1 MDIIERDIYSLI
13 SKNDGIKA
21 KDIARAIN
29 TDRSVVNHYL
39 YRSAFIKDLCY
50 RDDNYMW
57 HGLIRQTRPHIGLA
71 DYSGYYGTVK
81 EFLAAT
87 YDEWFEIM
95 KCGCAGI
102 GRNLNNTR
110 GLFHSFSDTHK
121 VMTELFSDMP
131 VNYSDWE
138 IVFELRIRKS
148 KYIRIYADVLV
159 ITEKYVFSLEFKMN
173 DEIIDKDV
181 EQAAKYNEYLEVVFG
196 PDYEVI
202 SGLVLT
208 QASDMYTYVPVKDT
222 SAEIPACSA
231 DMLFNIF
238 NEYLGF
244 YE

>member
-1 MDIIERDIYSLI
+1 MDIIERDIYSVI

-21 KDIARAIN
+21 KDIARTIG
-29 TDRSVVNHYL
+29 TERSVVNHYL
-39 YRSAFIKDLCY
+39 YRSAFVKDLCY
-50 RDDNYMW
+50 RDDAYMW
-57 HGLIRQTRPHIGLA
+57 HGLIRQKRPHEGLG
-71 DYSGYYGTVK
+71 DYCGYYAAVK
-81 EFLAAT
+81 EFLDT
-87 YDEWFEIM
+87 PYDEWFERM
-95 KCGCAGI
+95 RGGCLSV

-110 GLFHSFSDTHK
+110 GLFHSFSDTHR
-121 VMTELFSDMP
+121 VMTGLFGDIP
-131 VNYSDWE
+131 VDYSDWE

-159 ITEKYVFSLEFKMN
+159 ITDRYVFSLEFKMN

-181 EQAAKYNEYLEVVFG
+181 LQAAKYNEYLEVIFG
-196 PDYEVI
+196 PDYEII

-208 QASDMYTYVPVKDT
+208 LASDKYTYVPVKDT
-222 SAEIPACSA
+222 SAEIPVCSA